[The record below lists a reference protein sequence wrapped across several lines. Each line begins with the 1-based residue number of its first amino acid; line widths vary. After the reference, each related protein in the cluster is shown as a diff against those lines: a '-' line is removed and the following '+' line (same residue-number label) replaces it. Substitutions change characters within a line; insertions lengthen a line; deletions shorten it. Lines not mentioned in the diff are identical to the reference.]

1 MVFKCFVQKSGKIL
15 PTATMR
21 KSHFFKS
28 HFFQVFSQLL
38 VFGQFLSRLWVQQPK
53 TQNGQHATWQ
63 GALPEKIYLKK

>member
-53 TQNGQHATWQ
+53 TQNS
-63 GALPEKIYLKK
+63 